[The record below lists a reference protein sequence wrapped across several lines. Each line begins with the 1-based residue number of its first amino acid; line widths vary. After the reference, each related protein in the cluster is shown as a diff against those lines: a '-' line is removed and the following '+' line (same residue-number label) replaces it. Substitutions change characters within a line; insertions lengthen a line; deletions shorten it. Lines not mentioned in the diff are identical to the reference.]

1 METVKGKAENLMK
14 SQQLRDG
21 SSLLDSISLKAKLE
35 EGGEGVRKTLREVY
49 RSRKISTKK
58 LAYLTG
64 LPVPVTAALRRELE
78 NEGLLA
84 RKDGACLTAKGE
96 RFVTKQLGLT
106 IQRRLT
112 CSTCQGR
119 HIQTPEEYKPVF
131 QSLELHLR
139 TRPKP
144 KPQLDQTL
152 GTAETVISRALYM
165 LDKGD
170 VEGRAI
176 IFLGDDDFTSVAVG
190 LLKAAENITVVDVDS
205 RILEALKHVSKKENL
220 NINCVQHDLT
230 EPLPADLRHKYDIVF
245 TDPPYT
251 IAGVT
256 LFVSRGITALKT
268 RKSASVYL
276 AFAHQSPK
284 NMLKVQK
291 ALNTMGLAL
300 VEQTPRF
307 NVYEGAEMWANTTC
321 LMRLETTE
329 KTKPLITEVE
339 AFNSKLYSGEV
350 TQTTRTYEC
359 HCGEQTNVGA
369 TEAVQT
375 IEELKAK
382 GCPRCG
388 ATKGFKLVKRRKLK
402 ESLGERLKIKNFG
415 WEHFPEVLEFEREVA
430 KKSFPDNPI
439 LDENYHRDKL
449 EKALKRER
457 AGLKVGFLNNEA
469 VGWLWLRT
477 EKDRNTKEKFGY
489 VKTII
494 VKPEHR
500 HRGLGRRLMEAAKQY
515 FQARG
520 VSRVDAIVSASN
532 REAAFFFEEVGFETQ
547 HSTMRSNI
555 KSQRK

>member
-1 METVKGKAENLMK
+1 MK
-14 SQQLRDG
+14 SQQLRDI
-21 SSLLDSISLKAKLE
+21 SNLLDSISLKAKLE

-78 NEGLLA
+78 NEGLLT
-84 RKDGACLTAKGE
+84 RKDGASLTAKGE
-96 RFVTKQLGLT
+96 RFVTEQLGLT

-119 HIQTPEEYKPVF
+119 HIQTPEEYTPVF
-131 QSLELHLR
+131 ENLRRHLR

-205 RILEALKHVSKKENL
+205 RILEALEHVSEKENL
-220 NINCVQHDLT
+220 NINCVQHDLAK
-230 EPLPADLRHKYDIVF
+230 PLPADLRHKYDIVF

-256 LFVSRGITALKT
+256 LFVSRGVTALKK

-284 NMLKVQK
+284 RMLKVQK
-291 ALNTMGLAL
+291 VLNAMGLAL
-300 VEQTPRF
+300 IEQTPRF
-307 NVYEGAEMWANTTC
+307 NIYEGAEMWANTTC

-329 KTKPLITEVE
+329 KTKPLIAE
-339 AFNSKLYSGEV
+339 AFSSKLYSGEI

-369 TEAVQT
+369 SETVQT

-382 GCPRCG
+382 GCHRCG

-402 ESLGERLKIKNFG
+402 ESLVERLKLENFK
-415 WEHFPEVLEFEREVA
+415 WKHFPEILEFEREVA
-430 KKSFPDNPI
+430 KRSFPDNPI
-439 LDENYHRDKL
+439 LDENYHRGKL

-457 AGLKVGFLNNEA
+457 AGLKVGLLNSEV

-500 HRGLGRRLMEAAKQY
+500 HRGLGRRLVEAAKQY
-515 FQARG
+515 FQVKG

-547 HSTMRSNI
+547 HSTIRNNI
-555 KSQRK
+555 KIQRK